1 MKSRV
6 LWPPVRTSA
15 ITVALSA
22 SYCRQVVSS
31 HYETLIETAWKEQ
44 CQAEGRLFSSPL
56 FRLHATSL
64 TGACTNFECRAGL
77 TCMCSIDSVLVE
89 DCKEVE
95 LRVGLSNTKESS
107 ITRHLSA
114 MSSDL
119 AYIGYELHK
128 KPQMFLADSVDMHA
142 IFVTK
147 DALIP
152 LVKSLST
159 ASNGSVDRQVS
170 LDRTKS
176 NGSLSSKSGSV
187 NSKTSLRAPTNLPKW
202 SLPTGQPE
210 PSTCSVFSYK
220 DLVTRNKKE
229 VYKELVESVFR
240 CLHEML
246 GLKTPSSEPTAL
258 LAVHYDKKHNN
269 KPELVFILKSGLTSI
284 ELADIFKK
292 SKAKNSYELAFMQNV
307 DLKIPFI
314 ENDKLPLCQVVE
326 RKVTRNY
333 VETQS
338 VAEIFK
344 SIVKLT
350 QKFSGVDLATVKF

>member
-6 LWPPVRTSA
+6 LWPPVRSSA
-15 ITVALSA
+15 IRVALSA

-44 CQAEGRLFSSPL
+44 AEGRLCCSPL
-56 FRLHATSL
+56 FRLHTTSL
-64 TGACTNFECRAGL
+64 PGDCSQFECRAGL
-77 TCMCSIDSVLVE
+77 TCMCEGDSVLVE
-89 DCKEVE
+89 DFKEIE
-95 LRVGLSNTKESS
+95 LRVGLTNTRESS

-128 KPQMFLADSVDMHA
+128 KPQMFLADSIDMHA

-152 LVKSLST
+152 LVKSLSS
-159 ASNGSVDRQVS
+159 ASNGAVVEPVS

-187 NSKTSLRAPTNLPKW
+187 SSKTSLRAPTIIPKW

-210 PSTCSVFSYK
+210 PTTCSIFSYK
-220 DLVTRNKKE
+220 DLVTRNVKE
-229 VYKELVESVFR
+229 VHTELVESVFR
-240 CLHEML
+240 FLREML

-258 LAVHYDKKHNN
+258 LAIHYDKKHNN

-292 SKAKNSYELAFMQNV
+292 SKAKNSYELAFMKNA
-307 DLKIPFI
+307 DLKIPFN
-314 ENDKLPLCQVVE
+314 ENEQLPLCQVVE
-326 RKVTRNY
+326 RKVTRNF

-338 VAEIFK
+338 VGETTKNVI
-344 SIVKLT
+344 KLV
-350 QKFSGVDLATVKF
+350 QKFDGIDFASFKF